1 MKPTETKATG
11 RPSLLRHLHAPLR
24 HLRSNIVAYL
34 ALAVAV
40 GSGGSYALAATS
52 SNGTV
57 AVCVDNGSGVMHL
70 AKHPRCG
77 RHQSRIGLSSALD
90 RPTVSAWAAVEPN
103 GAIDERFG
111 RSPSRTRVLA
121 STTSPLPPRAAAHA
135 VNNAPVVSVNDSQPP
150 AGFGGNPALFPW
162 PGRRARA
169 SLGRDIHDPHRR
181 GGKRGVPAKGR
192 DVQLHRLVRIRRAPE
207 RSRRCAGIM
216 TMSRNRCHGLDPR
229 CGMRLR
235 GAPTAEAARPIR

>member
-57 AVCVDNGSGVMHL
+57 DVCVDNGSGVMHL

-77 RHQSRIGLSSALD
+77 PHQSRIALSAALD
-90 RPTVSAWAAVEPN
+90 RPTGRAWAAVGPN
-103 GAIDERFG
+103 GVIDEGSGLSITHAGVGTYDVTVTAASCRFAN
-111 RSPSRTRVLA
+111 T
-121 STTSPLPPRAAAHA
+121 
-135 VNNAPVVSVNDSQPP
+135 NAPVVSVDDSQPP
-150 AGFGGNPALFPW
+150 AGFGGNPGAFPVAW
-162 PGRRARA
+162 TEGTGFTGRTFT
-169 SLGRDIHDPHRR
+169 IHTGVVVNGEFQPKDETFNLADSC
-181 GGKRGVPAKGR
+181 GGPSG
-192 DVQLHRLVRIRRAPE
+192 
-207 RSRRCAGIM
+207 
-216 TMSRNRCHGLDPR
+216 T
-229 CGMRLR
+229 
-235 GAPTAEAARPIR
+235 

>member
-57 AVCVDNGSGVMHL
+57 DVCVDNGSGVMHL

-77 RHQSRIGLSSALD
+77 RHQSRVGLSSALD
-90 RPTVSAWAAVEPN
+90 RPTVSAWAAVEPTERSRAVS
-103 GAIDERFG
+103 GASMTHAGIG
-111 RSPSRTRVLA
+111 RLQRHRYCRKLPPCSPTTRQWSA
-121 STTSPLPPRAAAHA
+121 STTANR
-135 VNNAPVVSVNDSQPP
+135 
-150 AGFGGNPALFPW
+150 
-162 PGRRARA
+162 RRARRQPGA
-169 SLGRDIHDPHRR
+169 FPVAWTEGAGHWVEAFTIHTGVVVNGAFQPRDEPFNFTD
-181 GGKRGVPAKGR
+181 
-192 DVQLHRLVRIRRAPE
+192 
-207 RSRRCAGIM
+207 S
-216 TMSRNRCHGLDPR
+216 
-229 CGMRLR
+229 CG
-235 GAPTAEAARPIR
+235 